1 MSSYTVEQTTVNQ
14 LQQTLQNKQNVGD
27 YSTNDN
33 VDNKLKTN
41 VINYTTNRILEIPQ
55 DIKAELNNGV
65 ITIKAGT
72 KVYIPNGFETDG
84 ITRKFE

>member
-41 VINYTTNRILEIPQ
+41 VINKT
-55 DIKAELNNGV
+55 
-65 ITIKAGT
+65 GT
-72 KVYIPNGFETDG
+72 FK
-84 ITRKFE
+84 